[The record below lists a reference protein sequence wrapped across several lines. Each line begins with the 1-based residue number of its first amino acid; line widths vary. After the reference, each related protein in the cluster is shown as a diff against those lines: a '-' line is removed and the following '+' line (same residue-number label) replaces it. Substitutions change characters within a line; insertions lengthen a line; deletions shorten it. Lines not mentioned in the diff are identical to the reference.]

1 MQDFDVFN
9 GDADGICALLQ
20 LRQIEPRDAIL
31 VTGVKR
37 DISLLDRVS
46 AGPGDR
52 VTVLDIAV
60 EKNQPALDRLLGN
73 GVDVFYVDH
82 HNPGT
87 LPTAPGLESVINTSP
102 EVCTSALVNG
112 YLSGAAAEWAVVGCF
127 GDNLDSTAERL
138 AATLESKPD
147 LAMWR
152 ELGILM
158 NYNAYGAQVTDL
170 HFPPDELF
178 RRLLPHATPDACFHD
193 EPEIF
198 GVLRTGYREDMDRS
212 RDADRLLDEPSV
224 AIIALPD
231 EAWARRVSGVL
242 GNQLTQEHP
251 DRAHAILTEREGG
264 YLVSVRAPL
273 NRRTGADDVCRSFET
288 GGGRSAA
295 AGINH
300 LPESDVA
307 RFIQVFR
314 TQYEQQA

>member
-9 GDADGICALLQ
+9 GDADGICSLLQ
-20 LRQIEPRDAIL
+20 LRQVEPRDAIL

-37 DISLLDRVS
+37 DISLLNRVT

-60 EKNQPALDRLLGN
+60 EKNQPALDRLLAN
-73 GVDVFYVDH
+73 DVDVFYVDH

-87 LPTAPGLESVINTSP
+87 LPTAPGLKSVINTSP

-112 YLSGAAAEWAVVGCF
+112 YLSGAAVEWAVVGCF

-138 AATLESKPD
+138 AATLEFKPD
-147 LAMWR
+147 LAVWR

-158 NYNAYGAQVTDL
+158 NYNAYGAQVSDL
-170 HFPPDELF
+170 HFPPHELF

-198 GVLRTGYREDMDRS
+198 DVLRAGYRDDMRRS
-212 RDADRLLDEPSV
+212 GDADKLLDEPSV
-224 AIIALPD
+224 AILALPD

-251 DRAHAILTEREGG
+251 DRAHAILTQRKGG

-300 LPESDVA
+300 LPESDVP

-314 TQYEQQA
+314 GHYEKQA